1 MQIVK
6 PDGSVRAFMVDDEL
20 NIYTVREMRLLAEKH
35 FRKVKIYGDLHE
47 LRPNDRR
54 YWLVAVK

>member
-1 MQIVK
+1 VK

>member
-1 MQIVK
+1 VQIVK

-20 NIYTVREMRLLAEKH
+20 NIYTVREMRLLAERH
-35 FRKVKIYGDLHE
+35 FRRVKIYGNGHE

-54 YWLVAVK
+54 YWLIAVK